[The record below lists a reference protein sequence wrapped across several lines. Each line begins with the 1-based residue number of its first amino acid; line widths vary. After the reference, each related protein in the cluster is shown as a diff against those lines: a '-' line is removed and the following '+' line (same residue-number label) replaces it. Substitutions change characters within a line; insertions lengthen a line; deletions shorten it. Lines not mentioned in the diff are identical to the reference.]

1 MRVRARTVNGFNIT
15 EINFSPFYQH
25 FLALPFTD
33 NFVIGIFIYNVYMHA
48 LRNVGNQQKLVEK
61 VDTTILSKDNFC
73 ALGFP
78 MHVSF

>member
-1 MRVRARTVNGFNIT
+1 
-15 EINFSPFYQH
+15 
-25 FLALPFTD
+25 
-33 NFVIGIFIYNVYMHA
+33 MHA